1 MNDISLTVAFLAGI
15 LYFFSPCVLPLVPSF
30 LSFISGISFEKLKTN
45 PYQARKV
52 VVLNSLF
59 FILGFSAVF
68 VLLGVGFSI
77 MGEYIL
83 RFKLPV
89 QRIGGVIIILL
100 GIYLLFQN
108 RLKFFIAAKNF
119 MPKSKPAG
127 FLGVFFIGNVFAFNF
142 TACATPFLA
151 AILTIAGA
159 KATAVRGAVLLGV
172 FSLGIGI
179 PFIISAFSLSL
190 FLTVFEK
197 ARRKIR
203 IFEIVSGLVLIFFG
217 GCLLKAGF

>member
-1 MNDISLTVAFLAGI
+1 
-15 LYFFSPCVLPLVPSF
+15 
-30 LSFISGISFEKLKTN
+30 
-45 PYQARKV
+45 
-52 VVLNSLF
+52 
-59 FILGFSAVF
+59 
-68 VLLGVGFSI
+68 

-83 RFKLPV
+83 RFKPPV
-89 QRIGGVIIILL
+89 QKIGGVIIIFL
-100 GIYLLFQN
+100 GIYILFQN
-108 RLKFFIAAKNF
+108 KLKFFIAAKNLI
-119 MPKSKPAG
+119 PKSRPAG
-127 FLGVFFIGNVFAFNF
+127 FLGVFFIGSVFAFSF

-197 ARRKIR
+197 VRGKIR
-203 IFEIVSGLVLIFFG
+203 IFEIASGLILIFFG
-217 GCLLKAGF
+217 SYLLKAGF